1 MDRLTCKG
9 CGCKL
14 WSDWSKTLGACPEC
28 ADPEAEEWND
38 LEERLENI
46 PKESVDKP
54 KELP

>member
-1 MDRLTCKG
+1 MECKG

-14 WSDWSKTLGACPEC
+14 WSDRAKTLGACPEC
-28 ADPEAEEWND
+28 WAMGEEEWND